1 MKVVCGY
8 DPGEPY
14 RPWFGGWAD
23 EGALVVVSP
32 EEDVAKFASDL
43 RDAEVLLHILRPVT
57 EEVLRA
63 APQARPEDRGRS
75 RHHRSRGGAATRG
88 GGR

>member
-8 DPGEPY
+8 DAGESH
-14 RPWFGGWAD
+14 RVRFAGWAD
-23 EGALVVVSP
+23 EGAHVVVSP

-57 EEVLRA
+57 EEVLAGAPRLSLVQNPRLAQRESA
-63 APQARPEDRGRS
+63 AGDLL
-75 RHHRSRGGAATRG
+75 
-88 GGR
+88 